1 MYVHVYVHNKNKLM
15 QKLVDKN
22 IRKLTRAGKAS
33 ISVTIPVEIVKSLNW
48 REKQKVVVKKVNGS
62 VVIRDWK
69 KR

>member
-1 MYVHVYVHNKNKLM
+1 MYVHNKNKLT